1 MMTAQNVNYTAEQ
14 TAKLVNDY
22 RAGETVESIAA
33 ALGKSVKSV
42 VAKLVREGEYKSKVK
57 QSTRKVTKAE
67 QVAYLEELLNV
78 PAGSLESLQN
88 GSQAALNT
96 LTAAI
101 YNRIT

>member
-1 MMTAQNVNYTAEQ
+1 MTAQNVNYTAEQ
-14 TAKLVNDY
+14 TTQLVNSY
-22 RAGETVESIAA
+22 RAGETVESLAA

-42 VAKLVREGEYKSKVK
+42 VAKLVREGEYKSKAK
-57 QSTRKVTKAE
+57 QSTRKITKAE
-67 QVAYLEELLNV
+67 QVAYIEELLDV

>member
-1 MMTAQNVNYTAEQ
+1 MTAQNVNYTAEQ
-14 TAKLVNDY
+14 TAQLVNSY

-42 VAKLVREGEYKSKVK
+42 VAKLVREGEYKSKAK
-57 QSTRKVTKAE
+57 QSTRKITKAE
-67 QVAYLEELLNV
+67 QVAYIEELLDV